1 MKKPVKRIRA
11 KPDDEEPAEDSLQA
25 GWGQMKM
32 RVKGEHVL
40 VIIILLSAL
49 GSLGTLFVR
58 MVDSPV
64 VAIDK
69 AIADQTKWQ
78 TDEHAKLHATVEHHR
93 IINDQQHKA
102 LVDTQQRI
110 ADSLEQQVFYL
121 SKTEKERTQYK
132 IEMPDSLRRKLIDEK
147 YDHH

>member
-11 KPDDEEPAEDSLQA
+11 EPQAEPFTDSLQA
-25 GWGQMKM
+25 GWGPMKM
-32 RVKGEHVL
+32 HVKGEHVL

-64 VAIDK
+64 LAIDK
-69 AIADQTKWQ
+69 AIEGQIKWQ
-78 TDEHAKLHATVEHHR
+78 TDEHDKINRTIDQHR
-93 IINDQQHKA
+93 IMNDTQHKA

-121 SKTEKERTQYK
+121 SKTEKERAQYK